1 YEDDVAS
8 TQSIN
13 PTKEDSDK
21 EDLEEEHLFE
31 DLEEE
36 LHKTDKKHEESGFL
50 DSDEIDALEHEFL
63 IDDKDDNADPQTNEL
78 NLPDYSNLYDSFK
91 ESILQLYFDSYGR
104 KPLTVKSAIS
114 ELNTKYSLKHFDDL
128 VDFNEL
134 FERRKAGH
142 SVDEDL
148 LKRTIPSV
156 KEFVE

>member
-1 YEDDVAS
+1 LDDLKHVADDDVADDKDNDVIDSIDEDDIYDLAEDIKLYEDDMAS

-63 IDDKDDNADPQTNEL
+63 IDDKDDNVDLQTNEL

-91 ESILQLYFDSYGR
+91 ESIL
-104 KPLTVKSAIS
+104 
-114 ELNTKYSLKHFDDL
+114 
-128 VDFNEL
+128 L
-134 FERRKAGH
+134 F
-142 SVDEDL
+142 
-148 LKRTIPSV
+148 
-156 KEFVE
+156 